1 MLNSLKPRSKT
12 VLNASALSLFTLLV
26 GCSTDTSVQKP
37 MDAVSGKTGISH
49 SVCWSDLPGWPDQ
62 RAQEAIASFK
72 SQCQRMSKSNN
83 QGQVWQQFC
92 SSLQSNLSA
101 EQTTRLIERS
111 FTPYQVLGKHG
122 ETQGLITGYYE
133 PTLHGSFTKTARYRY
148 PLYKKPNDLLTI
160 DLGDRFPELKGERVR
175 GRLVGNKVVRY
186 YDRESITQTPSPLA
200 GNELMWVDNADDAFF
215 LEIQGSG
222 RVLLE
227 NGQWA
232 GVGYADQNG
241 EPYYAIGRELIKNG
255 ELTPETVSLQSI
267 RQWLQDNPKKADALK
282 NLNRSFVFFTLR
294 DVKEENPRGSLNVP
308 LTPERSVAV
317 DRSVIPLGTPLWIST
332 TLPNRQTYQ
341 RIVIAQDTGGAIRG
355 PVRADLFFGRGEYA
369 EKMAGEMKQSGQIY
383 ALMIKGSKQTADIQ
397 SCQR

>member
-1 MLNSLKPRSKT
+1 MPYRRARTTRLLIKASTLGLFA
-12 VLNASALSLFTLLV
+12 VLA
-26 GCSTDTSVQKP
+26 GCSTDTGVQKP
-37 MDAVSGKTGISH
+37 TPPAEGKAGISH

-62 RAQEAIASFK
+62 RANEAIASFE
-72 SQCQRMSKSNN
+72 SQCQRMIKSSD
-83 QGQVWQQFC
+83 QKAAWQSFC
-92 SSLQSNLSA
+92 SALQSSQSA
-101 EQTTRLIERS
+101 SQTTRLIEQT

-186 YDRESITQTPSPLA
+186 YDRKAISQTPSPLA
-200 GNELMWVDNADDAFF
+200 GHELMWVDNPDDAFF

-241 EPYYAIGRELIKNG
+241 EPYYAIGQELIKSG

-267 RQWLQDNPKKADALK
+267 RQWLSDHPDKADQLK
-282 NLNRSFVFFTLR
+282 NLNRSYVFFTLR
-294 DVKEENPRGSLNVP
+294 DIKEENPRGSLNVP

-332 TLPNRQTYQ
+332 TLPNQQSYQ
-341 RIVIAQDTGGAIRG
+341 RIVLAQDTGGAIRG
-355 PVRADLFFGRGEYA
+355 PVRADLFFGRGDYA

-383 ALMIKGSKQTADIQ
+383 ALMIKGSNKVADTH